1 MDWDGICEGEIDR
14 GIRDKLLEELRGV
27 EVMRYWRNRIG
38 MNACFRGIRRDYM
51 GWILGG

>member
-14 GIRDKLLEELRGV
+14 GIEGASFEGLRGV

-38 MNACFRGIRRDYM
+38 MNVGYRGEYERLYGM
-51 GWILGG
+51 E